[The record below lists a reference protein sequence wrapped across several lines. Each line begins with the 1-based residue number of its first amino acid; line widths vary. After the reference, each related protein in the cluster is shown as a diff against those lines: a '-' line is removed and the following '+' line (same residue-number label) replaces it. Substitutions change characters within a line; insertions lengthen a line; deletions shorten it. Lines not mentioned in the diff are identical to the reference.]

1 MATDIFTPRA
11 QGRELT
17 GRMVLAWLV
26 GFFAV
31 VGAVNGVMIGAAIST
46 FAGLE
51 HDSPYQAGLAFDQ
64 EIAAARLQDALHW
77 QVEAKMARSDA
88 GETLVEISARDSGGA
103 PVPDLGATATLV
115 HPTDRRLDR
124 ELAMTQVGPG
134 HFSGVTGT
142 AAGQWDV
149 VIELSHEGARRFRS
163 RNRVVLPG
171 QDVP

>member
-1 MATDIFTPRA
+1 MAIDTLTGGG

-17 GRMVLAWLV
+17 GRAVLMWLV

-31 VGAVNGVMIGAAIST
+31 VGAVNAVMIGAAIST

-64 EIAAARLQDALHW
+64 EIAAARVQEALHW
-77 QVEAKMARSDA
+77 QVQAKVARSDA
-88 GETLVEISARDSGGA
+88 GETLVEISAHDAGGA
-103 PVPDLGATATLV
+103 PVPGLAATATLV

-124 ELAMTQVGPG
+124 DLTMTPNGPG
-134 HFSGVTGT
+134 HFSGATGT

-149 VIELSHEGARRFRS
+149 VIELSREGARWFRS
-163 RNRVVLPG
+163 KNRIVLPE
-171 QDVP
+171 Q

>member
-1 MATDIFTPRA
+1 MATDIPTHGA

-17 GRMVLAWLV
+17 GRMVLIWLV

-31 VGAVNGVMIGAAIST
+31 VGAVNAVMIGAAIST

-64 EIAAARLQDALHW
+64 EIAAARAQEALHW
-77 QVEAKMARSDA
+77 QVQAKVAKSDT
-88 GETLVEISARDSGGA
+88 GETLVEISARDAGGVPLSG
-103 PVPDLGATATLV
+103 LLATATLV

-124 ELAMTQVGPG
+124 DLTMTQVGAG
-134 HFSGVTGT
+134 RFNGVTGA

-149 VIELSHEGARRFRS
+149 VIELTREGARRFRS
-163 RNRVVLPG
+163 KNRIVLPE
-171 QDVP
+171 

>member
-1 MATDIFTPRA
+1 MATDILTRGVR
-11 QGRELT
+11 GRELT
-17 GRMVLAWLV
+17 GRMVLTWLV

-31 VGAVNGVMIGAAIST
+31 VGAVNAVMIGAAIST

-77 QVEAKMARSDA
+77 QVQAKVAKSDT
-88 GETLVEISARDSGGA
+88 GETLVEISARDAGGA
-103 PVPDLGATATLV
+103 PLPGLGATAMLV

-124 ELAMTQVGPG
+124 ELTMTQVGAG
-134 HFSGVTGT
+134 RFNGATGV

-149 VIELSHEGARRFRS
+149 VIELTREGVRRFRS
-163 RNRVVLPG
+163 KNRIVLPE
-171 QDVP
+171 